1 MRENGSFIGL
11 LYDASWAF
19 AFLPFFI
26 ALITIKFWAKYRFF
40 TPLFSLLAVALLIEI
55 LQGIKVG
62 NYIRMYYV
70 ASFYTIVEFILIT
83 IFYASFF
90 KKYFHPWPFYL
101 AIPVLFISVFF
112 DYSIDGLKKL
122 DGFSMS
128 VECIVMIGFSM
139 FFFYYVLK
147 HLLIEDKLI
156 NSPVFWINT
165 AILLYFSGNLFMFS
179 FNNYLT
185 QADPAKRYIL
195 WGTIHSFFNIM
206 FNLFIAIGFWKTK
219 TK

>member
-1 MRENGSFIGL
+1 MSENKYFIGL

-19 AFLPFFI
+19 ALLPFLI
-26 ALITIKFWAKYRFF
+26 ALITMKFWTKNLFF
-40 TPLFSLLAVALLIEI
+40 VPLFGLLVVALLIEI
-55 LQGIKVG
+55 LQGLDVG
-62 NYIRMYYV
+62 KYISMYYV
-70 ASFYTIVEFILIT
+70 ASFYTVFEFILIT

-90 KKYFHPWPFYL
+90 KKYFRPWPFYL
-101 AIPVLFISVFF
+101 AIPILFASVFY

-122 DGFSMS
+122 DGFTMS

-147 HLLIEDKLI
+147 HLLIEDNLI

-179 FNNYLT
+179 FNNYLM
-185 QADPAKRYIL
+185 QSDPSKRYIL